1 MSKALIQTAN
11 TSQQAV
17 AINSF
22 ISLGSVLRRFGCNCR
37 LNGNSIELEGEGYYI
52 VDAVVTVAPTAV
64 GNVTI
69 ALTQDDVI
77 VPGTTS
83 ISSVSTA
90 GNSTTIPISTT
101 IRLNCCGPTKSLK
114 VVLLTGAG
122 TVSNIAVRV
131 LKV

>member
-11 TSQQAV
+11 TSQQTVAV
-17 AINSF
+17 NST

-52 VDAVVTVAPTAV
+52 VDAVVTVAPTAA
-64 GNVTI
+64 GDVTI

-101 IRLNCCGPTKSLK
+101 VRLRCCGSTKSLK
-114 VVLLTGAG
+114 VALLAGAG
-122 TVSNIAVRV
+122 TINNIAVRV